1 VYIYPSNNKLDS
13 KGAKIMKKSLSII
26 AALVLVF
33 TVFSSVA
40 FADTAPAVTPIVT
53 ADQQNDMLTTLGVFT
68 GDETGD
74 MNLDG
79 FTNRAQT
86 AKIIDIL
93 WGLPQDPAAAA
104 KYKDLNGYGWATGY
118 IGATSKIALFRGDEK
133 GNFNP
138 GDRITIE
145 QLATVFVRAFQL
157 PTSASDEVTGNVS
170 TWAKSSVAA
179 ALKAGLIPTVFD
191 YTASATRA
199 DLILSAYAS
208 YAKINQIEPPG
219 DGSYIV
225 M

>member
-1 VYIYPSNNKLDS
+1 
-13 KGAKIMKKSLSII
+13 MKKSLTTIGS
-26 AALVLVF
+26 LVLAL

-40 FADTAPAVTPIVT
+40 LADTAPEVTPVKT
-53 ADQQNDMLTTLGVFT
+53 PAEQNDMLTTLGIFT

-79 FTNRAQT
+79 FTNRAQA

-93 WGLPQDPAAAA
+93 WGLPQDTAAAA

-133 GNFNP
+133 GNFKP
-138 GDRITIE
+138 GDRISLE
-145 QLATVFVRAFQL
+145 QLAAVLVRAFQL
-157 PTSASDEVTGNVS
+157 PTSTSDEVTGNVS
-170 TWAKSSVAA
+170 AWAKSSVAA
-179 ALKAGLIPTVFD
+179 ALKAGLIPTEFD

-199 DLILSAYAS
+199 DLIMSAYAS

-219 DGSYIV
+219 YGNYIV

>member
-1 VYIYPSNNKLDS
+1 
-13 KGAKIMKKSLSII
+13 M
-26 AALVLVF
+26 
-33 TVFSSVA
+33 
-40 FADTAPAVTPIVT
+40 ADTAPEVTPVKT
-53 ADQQNDMLTTLGVFT
+53 ADEQNDMLTTLGIFT

-79 FTNRAQT
+79 FTNRAQA

-93 WGLPQDPAAAA
+93 WGLPQDTAAAD

-138 GDRITIE
+138 GDRISIE
-145 QLATVFVRAFQL
+145 ELAVVLVRAFQL
-157 PTSASDEVTGNVS
+157 PTSATDEVTGNVS
-170 TWAKSSVAA
+170 AWAKSSVAA
-179 ALKAGLIPTVFD
+179 ALKAGLIPTGFD

-199 DLILSAYAS
+199 DLIMSAYAS

-219 DGSYIV
+219 YGNYIV